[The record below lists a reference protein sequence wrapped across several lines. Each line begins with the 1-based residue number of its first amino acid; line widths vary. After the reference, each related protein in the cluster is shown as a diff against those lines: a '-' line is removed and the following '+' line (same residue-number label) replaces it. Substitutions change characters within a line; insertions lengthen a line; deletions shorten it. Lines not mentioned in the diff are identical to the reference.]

1 MRTVREESRDIPV
14 VADVDVVV
22 AGGGPAGVAAATA
35 AARLGA
41 RTLLVERYGHL
52 GGLAT
57 GGLVLLMDDLFDRQ
71 GQRCIGGIL
80 WEAMERLKV
89 IDGLAEERPTRLHA
103 DSELLKVV
111 CDDLCSEAGVALRL
125 HSWAVEAIV
134 DDNSV
139 KGVITESKSGRQAI
153 LAKVVVDATGDGD
166 IAALAGAKFEKF
178 TMRIGLNLKVGGV
191 DLDAYKTFRREN
203 SQASHAL
210 RQELEALG
218 GYPMDCGPTPYS
230 NMGVYWVNILGLA
243 NPEGTEPRPYPN
255 GDPFYGELDAVDV
268 ETLSFAEVDL
278 RRRIMIGLDFY
289 KRNVPGYERVCL
301 LSFASQLGVR
311 DSRRI
316 TGAHCLT
323 RAEMDAG
330 VQFDDTIGMTGTTYR
345 NGNHLEV
352 PYRALVPAATDGL
365 LTAGR
370 CISVD
375 SGLIHSIRLIPPAM
389 MTGQAA
395 GTAAALCVHEA
406 VQPRELDTSQLRKQ
420 LEANDAVL
428 PRVVEAEAI

>member
-1 MRTVREESRDIPV
+1 MRTYREEPRDLPV
-14 VADVDVVV
+14 IAEVDVVV

-35 AARLGA
+35 AARCGA

-57 GGLVLLMDDLFDRQ
+57 GGIVLLMDDLFDRE
-71 GQRCIGGIL
+71 GQRCIGGIH
-80 WEAMERLKV
+80 WESLERLQA
-89 IDGLAEERPTRLHA
+89 IGGLAEERPTRLHV

-111 CDDLCSEAGVALRL
+111 CDDLCSEAGVTLRL

-134 DDNSV
+134 RDNTV
-139 KGVITESKSGRQAI
+139 RGVITESKSGRQAI
-153 LAKVVVDATGDGD
+153 LSRVVVDATGDGD
-166 IAALAGAKFEKF
+166 IAALSGAQFEKF

-191 DLDAYKTFRREN
+191 DLAAYKTFQKEN
-203 SQASHAL
+203 PQESHAL
-210 RQELEALG
+210 REELEAIG
-218 GYPMDCGPTPYS
+218 GYPINCGPTPYS
-230 NMGVYWVNILGLA
+230 DTGIYWVNILGLA
-243 NPEGTEPRPYPN
+243 NPEGSEPRPYPG

-289 KRNVPGYERVCL
+289 RRNVPGYEHLCL

-316 TGAHCLT
+316 TGVHHLT

-330 VQFDDTIGMTGTTYR
+330 VHFDDAIGMTGTTYR

-352 PYRALVPAATDGL
+352 PYRALVPAQTDGL
-365 LTAGR
+365 LIGGR

-395 GTAAALCVHEA
+395 GTAAALCAREDVA
-406 VQPRELDTSQLRKQ
+406 PRELDSTLLRKQ
-420 LEANDAVL
+420 LADDGTVL
-428 PRVVEAEAI
+428 PRVEESVAM